1 MPLEPALG
9 ELAVDTCPVFVGIAA
24 GLQERRIDQLD
35 IDAAVLHRL
44 NCACDLNQLTCGDIR
59 IGEGAGLDEF
69 HASCAYLLSRM
80 IGP

>member
-1 MPLEPALG
+1 MPLEPTLG

-44 NCACDLNQLTCGDIR
+44 NVLAISTSLRAATSGSAKARGSTNFMPAVPICFR
-59 IGEGAGLDEF
+59 E
-69 HASCAYLLSRM
+69 
-80 IGP
+80 